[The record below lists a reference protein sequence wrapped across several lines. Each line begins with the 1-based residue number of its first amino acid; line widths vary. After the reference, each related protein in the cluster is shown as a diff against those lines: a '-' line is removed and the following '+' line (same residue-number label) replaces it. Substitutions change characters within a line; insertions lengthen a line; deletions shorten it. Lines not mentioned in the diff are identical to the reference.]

1 MFPLTMKELTLGG
14 PVYNYSDLTNSTIIY
29 RWDLRWTCHQI
40 PLYNSKLCVTSK
52 TTFLD

>member
-40 PLYNSKLCVTSK
+40 IYNRNLYFTLI
-52 TTFLD
+52 